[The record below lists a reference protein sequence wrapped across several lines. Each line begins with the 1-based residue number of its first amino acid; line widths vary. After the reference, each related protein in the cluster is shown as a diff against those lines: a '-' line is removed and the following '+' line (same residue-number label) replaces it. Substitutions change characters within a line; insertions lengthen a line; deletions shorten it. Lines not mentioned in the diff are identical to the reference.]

1 MVAAAAAAAAS
12 VARFRRDSTHAA
24 GLTRIHVSCARPWML
39 THVFDEDDVVI
50 CVDSLYA
57 GNQLESFW
65 RVNCNKDL
73 IDLGTDLL
81 RQVRLKRTVTCVHV
95 KGHSEDGRN
104 DRADLL
110 V

>member
-1 MVAAAAAAAAS
+1 MALLWLIE
-12 VARFRRDSTHAA
+12 HA
-24 GLTRIHVSCARPWML
+24 
-39 THVFDEDDVVI
+39 FDDDDVVI

-57 GNQLESFW
+57 GNQLEGFW

-73 IDLGTDLL
+73 IEYGQEVL
-81 RQVRLKRTVTCVHV
+81 RQVRKKRDVTFIHV
-95 KGHSEDGRN
+95 KGHSTDGGN

>member
-1 MVAAAAAAAAS
+1 MVTDAKSDWYIGAERGTNQIGELCE
-12 VARFRRDSTHAA
+12 VVMTLLWLMEHA
-24 GLTRIHVSCARPWML
+24 
-39 THVFDEDDVVI
+39 FDEDGVVI

-57 GNQLESFW
+57 GNQLEGFW

-73 IDLGTDLL
+73 IEYGQEVL
-81 RQVRLKRTVTCVHV
+81 RQVRKKRDVTFIHV
-95 KGHSEDGRN
+95 KGHSTDGGN